1 MPFIDGDFVKIDYS
15 AWRVADNMLAH
26 TTIRKVAEE
35 NGMLDKDASYA
46 PQLVIIGKGSVIK
59 GVDDAVRSMGVNESK
74 TVEIEAKDAFSDRNP
89 DLVRVLPLGDF
100 RKRDIEP
107 YPGMQLELDNM
118 VAVVKSINSGRVVV
132 DANHPLAGE
141 KLKYEIKVV
150 EKIDDDAG
158 KAKAL
163 AEAFS
168 LKPDAVSVSG
178 GQMKV
183 TFGDKVEKDSKF
195 LVNKS
200 NFVNSALRYMGK
212 IEKVVVEEDYARA
225 KEEAKGK

>member
-1 MPFIDGDFVKIDYS
+1 M
-15 AWRVADNMLAH
+15 
-26 TTIRKVAEE
+26 
-35 NGMLDKDASYA
+35 
-46 PQLVIIGKGSVIK
+46 
-59 GVDDAVRSMGVNESK
+59 
-74 TVEIEAKDAFSDRNP
+74 
-89 DLVRVLPLGDF
+89 
-100 RKRDIEP
+100 
-107 YPGMQLELDNM
+107 
-118 VAVVKSINSGRVVV
+118 
-132 DANHPLAGE
+132 
-141 KLKYEIKVV
+141 V